1 MMSKRVTL
9 ALILS
14 LLLFV
19 SLAKAIRPEP
29 AELNKRS
36 HEVSRQ
42 LGKPF
47 LCLLIFHLITQGPEE
62 KFEAVNEDDCNGTE
76 EEACILRRTLVAH
89 TDYIYTQGKH
99 N

>member
-36 HEVSRQ
+36 HE
-42 LGKPF
+42 
-47 LCLLIFHLITQGPEE
+47 GPEE